1 MYRHKRILAVIPA
14 RGGSKGIP
22 DKNIRELK
30 GIPLIAY
37 SILAAKRCKYID
49 DILVSTDSA
58 NIAETAGHYGA
69 WIPFFRPKNL
79 AQDDSKT
86 IDCLVYTIERLKEM
100 GKEYDYLMLL
110 QPTQPFRRARHLEE
124 SIEITVD
131 KGCGSL
137 VSVTKAEE
145 SPVLMRTLGEDG
157 RLKRILDM
165 PSTVRRQEF
174 PAVYRVNGSIY
185 INKLGKSFDQSVSLN
200 DNEYPYFM
208 DRAYS
213 MDIDTMEDLKMAER
227 MLMNKEVKLDED

>member
-1 MYRHKRILAVIPA
+1 MYRHKKILAVIPA

-22 DKNIRELK
+22 DKNIKELK

-37 SILAAKRCKYID
+37 SIIAARRCEYLD
-49 DILVSTDSA
+49 DIVVSTDSKD
-58 NIAETAGHYGA
+58 IAETARDYGA
-69 WIPFFRPKNL
+69 WVPFLRPESL

-110 QPTQPFRRARHLEE
+110 QPTQPFRRASQLEE
-124 SIEITVD
+124 CIEAMVE
-131 KGCGSL
+131 KGCNSL
-137 VSVTKAEE
+137 VSVTKAGE
-145 SPVLMRTLGEDG
+145 SPVLMRTVGADG

-165 PSTVRRQEF
+165 TSTVRRQEF

-185 INKLGKSFDQSVSLN
+185 INRLDRSFDESVSLN

-208 DRAYS
+208 DYAYS
-213 MDIDTMEDLKMAER
+213 VDIDTMEDFQVAEK
-227 MLMNKEVKLDED
+227 MLMNGEVKLDED